1 MQIKP
6 APASCYRKPRI
17 DETDHPEARRRLA
30 ILAKVAALR
39 ERGVSVEL
47 ALLAAEVPRSTYYRW
62 RRALRRDG
70 VRGLVPRSRRPRRV
84 RQPRWTREAERRV
97 WALRRRYPFMGK
109 RRLRVLL
116 AREGVRLS
124 ESTVGRIVAK
134 GMRRGRIRPCAF
146 CRGRVTVKQRRRF
159 DGHAQRWRYGQ
170 RARQPGELVQIDHL
184 SASRESKQLK
194 EFKAVSPVG
203 KQLVARVYSRATA
216 RNAKRFPDAVR
227 ADLPHDLL
235 SVQVDGGSEFR
246 AAFEQACEELRI
258 PLYVLPPRRPQYN
271 GCVERAND
279 TTRVEFWN
287 LYDGEF
293 TVEAANR
300 ALADYQH
307 FHNHV
312 RPHQALDWL
321 TPNEYLISKDCPSQ
335 SQMS

>member
-30 ILAKVAALR
+30 ILAKVDAFRA
-39 ERGVSVEL
+39 RGVSLEV
-47 ALLAAEVPRSTYYRW
+47 ALLAAE
-62 RRALRRDG
+62 
-70 VRGLVPRSRRPRRV
+70 VPRSRRPRRV
-84 RQPRWTREAERRV
+84 RRPRWTREAERRV

-216 RNAKRFPDAVR
+216 RNAKRFLDAVR

-246 AAFEQACEELRI
+246 AAFEQACEALQI
-258 PLYVLPPRRPQYN
+258 PLHVLPAPPAAVQRLRRARQRHHPGGVLEPLRRRVHRRGRQSRPGRLSTLPQPRPTPPGPRLVDPQ
-271 GCVERAND
+271 
-279 TTRVEFWN
+279 RV
-287 LYDGEF
+287 
-293 TVEAANR
+293 
-300 ALADYQH
+300 
-307 FHNHV
+307 
-312 RPHQALDWL
+312 
-321 TPNEYLISKDCPSQ
+321 PSR
-335 SQMS
+335 

>member
-6 APASCYRKPRI
+6 APVSCYRKPRI

-30 ILAKVAALR
+30 ILTKVAALR
-39 ERGVSVEL
+39 ARGVSLEV

-70 VRGLVPRSRRPRRV
+70 VRGLVPCSRRPRRV
-84 RQPRWTREAERRV
+84 QRPRWTRAAEQRV

-134 GMRRGRIRPCAF
+134 GIRRGRIQPCAF
-146 CRGRVTVKQRRRF
+146 CRGRVTVKQR
-159 DGHAQRWRYGQ
+159 WRYGQ
-170 RARQPGELVQIDHL
+170 RAQLPGELVQIDHL

-216 RNAKRFPDAVR
+216 HNAKRFLDAVR

-246 AAFEQACEELRI
+246 AAFEQACEALQI

-293 TVEAANR
+293 TAAAANR

-307 FHNHV
+307 FHNQV

-321 TPNEYLISKDCPSQ
+321 TPNEYLLSKDCPSQ